1 MGFPLP
7 YPPAVGK
14 RRVDTGF
21 SLVFVVGQLVEDWVD
36 KGSPLSS
43 VSDDF
48 VKVVGIQGSMLN
60 LFAGQLMDNMGFYF
74 VPCCML
80 AGQLVEDRG
89 SLLPFVASSW

>member
-7 YPPAVGK
+7 YPPPVGK

-21 SLVFVVGQLVEDWVD
+21 SLVSVVGQLVEDWVD

-60 LFAGQLMDNMGFYF
+60 LFAGQLMDNMGLYF
-74 VPCCML
+74 VAEVL
-80 AGQLVEDRG
+80 EDTGFPATTVSRSVGRG
-89 SLLPFVASSW
+89 